1 MTTKPPGPN
10 KEAMDKLDTIETM
23 CTNALDAFGMAQNYA
38 NAALGEIAKYRAE
51 VESRDAD

>member
-23 CTNALDAFGMAQNYA
+23 CTNALDA
-38 NAALGEIAKYRAE
+38 
-51 VESRDAD
+51 SRDAD